1 MSKNKE
7 ILLHLEQLREFLRS
21 EGYTACIIPQNDPHM
36 SEYVAD
42 YYKIREFF
50 SGFNGS
56 AGTLVVGIDFA
67 ILWTDGRYFLQA
79 ESQLENSSIELYRS
93 GVENVPTMVEFLEK
107 KVGMNGVVVANA
119 NVISALFDV
128 ITGADTDYTGSV
140 KWGKTITCG
149 YMPKDY
155 DKIHKRTF

>member
-7 ILLHLEQLREFLRS
+7 ILLHLEQLRDFLRS
-21 EGYTACIIPQNDPHM
+21 KNYTACVIPQNDPHM

-56 AGTLVVGIDFA
+56 AGTLVVGLDFA

-79 ESQLENSSIELYRS
+79 ESQLEGSGIELYKS
-93 GVENVPTMVEFLEK
+93 GVENVPTLEEELPC
-107 KVGMNGVVVANA
+107 N
-119 NVISALFDV
+119 SSSLYLSF
-128 ITGADTDYTGSV
+128 SQ
-140 KWGKTITCG
+140 
-149 YMPKDY
+149 
-155 DKIHKRTF
+155 KR